1 MALSTRKKNQIIA
14 DWKAGRFT
22 SYYAI
27 AKHYQISNPTAKEI
41 LVNIP
46 QSNADI
52 VEAGVT
58 YEKAKKLNK
67 NLIEVKA
74 IESLVKERT
83 IADEIQDIALS
94 GTLANL
100 KSVKSK
106 IEKEEVETMQDHR
119 HAQELFDKAL
129 ITAGK
134 ADRHAPKQDINLTNA
149 QQNNTEIK
157 RVTIARRS
165 DRA

>member
-22 SYYAI
+22 TYYAI

-74 IESLVKERT
+74 IEALVKERT

-134 ADRHAPKQDINLTNA
+134 ADRHAPKIEVNTQNNQL
-149 QQNNTEIK
+149 NNTEII
-157 RVTIARRS
+157 VEIT
-165 DRA
+165 